1 MKYIYLILFLT
12 FLFVISCTFQMKER
26 SNSENN
32 SASGENVS
40 VESQGI
46 NSSDT
51 FGPGDILHIKV
62 YEADE
67 LTGNYQVGP
76 RGHVVFPFIGKID
89 VRNMSN
95 FELAAYIEE
104 KLKEGYFRNPQV
116 VVFLEEY
123 VSKMVY
129 ILGQVKKPRQME
141 IKKQTSVLE
150 AVAVAGGF
158 TKLADRSN
166 VIVRRMDVGG
176 KELKFVLNV
185 DKMIDG
191 KETIFI
197 LHPGD
202 VVFVKERFF

>member
-1 MKYIYLILFLT
+1 MREK
-12 FLFVISCTFQMKER
+12 S
-26 SNSENN
+26 SEN
-32 SASGENVS
+32 SAASKENIF
-40 VESQGI
+40 VENQDTGG
-46 NSSDT
+46 SDT

-62 YEADE
+62 YDAEE

-76 RGHVVFPFIGKID
+76 RGRIVFPFIGGVD
-89 VRNMSN
+89 VRGMSN

-104 KLKEGYFRNPQV
+104 KLRGDYFRNPQV

-166 VIVRRMDVGG
+166 VIVRRMDEKG

-185 DKMIDG
+185 DRMIDG